1 VREQYSRIEEKTAQ
15 MMKTGA
21 EILCECLIKEGV
33 EVIFGFPGGVLLPL
47 YDTLPRYPE
56 LRHILV
62 RHEQGAAHAADA
74 YARVTGKIGVCL
86 ATSGPG
92 ATNLVTGIANAYLDC
107 VPLLAITGQVP
118 TNFIGKDAFQEIDI
132 TGITIPI
139 TKFNNLITDV
149 EDLAMLIKEAVHVA
163 LTGKPGP
170 VLLDIPR
177 DVFLGKTEFIYPDKI
192 DLPGFKPK
200 LFGHPSQIKKAA
212 DLVNTAERPVIIAGH
227 GVNIS
232 SAHVEL
238 KELAEKSQVPVVT
251 TFLGIGCFPESHV
264 LSYGWLGMHGMG
276 YANKAVHSSDLVIAI
291 GMRFDD
297 RATGLVAS
305 FAPNAQVVHIDV
317 DPAEIGKNLPV
328 DVPIVGDV
336 KNVLQVLNKQIVK
349 REHIAWLSQVDEWR
363 AMHPATEVRE
373 HEGVLPQYII
383 RQIYE
388 ATRGDA
394 IIVTGVGQAQMWAAQ
409 YFFYD
414 KPNSF
419 VSSGGLGTMGFELP
433 GAIGVKVG
441 APNETVW
448 CIAGDGG
455 FQMTIQELATM
466 VQEDLD
472 INIAVFNNGYL
483 GMVRQW
489 QELIYNKRYFGTQ
502 LYNPD
507 FVKIAEAYGIKGVRV
522 TKKIDVRPAIEKSM
536 AHKGPFL
543 IEFVVEPEENVYPF
557 VPPGKMLVEFL
568 ELPNHATSL
577 KK

>member
-1 VREQYSRIEEKTAQ
+1 MI
-15 MMKTGA
+15 KTGA

-47 YDTLPRYPE
+47 YDTLPHYPQ

-74 YARVTGKIGVCL
+74 YARVTGKVGVCL

-92 ATNLVTGIANAYLDC
+92 ATNLVTGIANAYLDS
-107 VPLLAITGQVP
+107 VPLLSITGQVP
-118 TNFIGKDAFQEIDI
+118 THFIGKDAFQEIDI
-132 TGITIPI
+132 TGITVPI
-139 TKFNNLITDV
+139 TKHNQLVLKV
-149 EDLAMLIKEAVHVA
+149 EEMARAVQEAVHVA
-163 LTGKPGP
+163 MTGRPGP

-177 DVFLGKTEFIYPDKI
+177 DVFQARTEYICQDKI

-212 DLVNTAERPVIIAGH
+212 ELIASAERPVIVAGH
-227 GVNIS
+227 GVNIAR
-232 SAHVEL
+232 AHAEL
-238 KELAEKSQVPVVT
+238 RELAENAQLPVVT
-251 TFLGIGCFPESHV
+251 TFLGIACFPESHV

-276 YANKAVHSSDLVIAI
+276 YANKAVHNSDLLIAI

-297 RATGLVAS
+297 RATGGVS
-305 FAPNAQVVHIDV
+305 TFAPQARIVHIDV
-317 DPAEIGKNLPV
+317 DAAEIGKNLRV
-328 DVPIVGDV
+328 EVPIVGDV
-336 KNVLQVLNKQIVK
+336 KNVLHALNKQIVK
-349 REHIAWLSQVDEWR
+349 GDHIGWLSQLDDWR
-363 AMHPATEVRE
+363 AQHPATEVRD

-383 RQIYE
+383 RQIHE
-388 ATRGDA
+388 ATKGDT

-433 GAIGVKVG
+433 GAIGAKVG
-441 APNETVW
+441 CPHETVW

-455 FQMTIQELATM
+455 FQMTVQELATM
-466 VQEDLD
+466 VQENLD
-472 INIAVFNNGYL
+472 INIAVFNNGWL

-507 FVKIAEAYGIKGVRV
+507 FVKLAEAYGMKGVRV
-522 TKKIDVRPAIEKSM
+522 SKKIDVRPAIHKAME
-536 AHKGPFL
+536 HKGPFL
-543 IEFVVEPEENVYPF
+543 IEFVIEPEENVYPF
-557 VPPGKMLVEFL
+557 VPPGKTIVEFL
-568 ELPNHATSL
+568 EMPSPLGSL
-577 KK
+577 QK